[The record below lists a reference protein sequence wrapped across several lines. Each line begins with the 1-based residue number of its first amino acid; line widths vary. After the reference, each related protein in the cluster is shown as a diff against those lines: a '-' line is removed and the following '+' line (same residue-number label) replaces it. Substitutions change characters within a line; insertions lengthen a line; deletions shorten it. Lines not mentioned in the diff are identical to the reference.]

1 MFENEILRSLMST
14 QLQMYK
20 NKNSSKKDKKEC
32 EYLKKSLHVKNQI
45 NFEYFC
51 GVPNVAKMMKMKILL
66 LFMTIAFSSDLHL
79 VKCSQILVENGVY
92 SRVTVQIE
100 PQPQPADCVDFLDK
114 LEVGKTYLFIFLLE
128 SFEVP

>member
-1 MFENEILRSLMST
+1 MST
-14 QLQMYK
+14 QLHICK

-114 LEVGKTYLFIFLLE
+114 LEVGKTYLFIFSLE
-128 SFEVP
+128 LFEIP

>member
-1 MFENEILRSLMST
+1 MST
-14 QLQMYK
+14 QLYIYK
-20 NKNSSKKDKKEC
+20 NKNSFKKDKKEC

-128 SFEVP
+128 SFRGP

>member
-1 MFENEILRSLMST
+1 MAIPRNVNLILDVPNINGSA
-14 QLQMYK
+14 K
-20 NKNSSKKDKKEC
+20 GEKEC
-32 EYLKKSLHVKNQI
+32 NYIKQLLYTKNWT

-51 GVPNVAKMMKMKILL
+51 GVPNVAKIKMKMKILL

-114 LEVGKTYLFIFLLE
+114 LEVGKILMSY
-128 SFEVP
+128 

>member
-1 MFENEILRSLMST
+1 MST
-14 QLQMYK
+14 QLHICK

-128 SFEVP
+128 LFEVP

>member
-1 MFENEILRSLMST
+1 MST
-14 QLQMYK
+14 QLHICK

-51 GVPNVAKMMKMKILL
+51 GVPNVAKIKMKMKILL
-66 LFMTIAFSSDLHL
+66 LFMTIALSSDLHL
-79 VKCSQILVENGVY
+79 VNCSQILVENGVY

-114 LEVGKTYLFIFLLE
+114 LEVGKTYLFIFSLE
-128 SFEVP
+128 LFEVIRIK

>member
-1 MFENEILRSLMST
+1 MKIKADLKRTE
-14 QLQMYK
+14 K
-20 NKNSSKKDKKEC
+20 NAKI
-32 EYLKKSLHVKNQI
+32 YLHVKNQI
-45 NFEYFC
+45 NFEYSC

-79 VKCSQILVENGVY
+79 VNCSQILVENGVY

-114 LEVGKTYLFIFLLE
+114 LEVGKILL
-128 SFEVP
+128 SY

>member
-1 MFENEILRSLMST
+1 MSS
-14 QLQMYK
+14 QFQMYK
-20 NKNSSKKDKKEC
+20 NKNGSTKDEKEC
-32 EYLKKSLHVKNQI
+32 KYIKQSSHVKNTI
-45 NFEYFC
+45 NFEYC

-66 LFMTIAFSSDLHL
+66 LFMIAFSDLHL

-114 LEVGKTYLFIFLLE
+114 LEVGN
-128 SFEVP
+128 SFCVHNIHSKRCWNGYKG